1 MNTFSKLLIVVAA
14 AVTFGAINSAFALSH
29 LPSCVE
35 QSDGSYIAYDNSSDD
50 GYHSPHAADRHA
62 FERGHGELAFGGH
75 DRRR

>member
-50 GYHSPHAADRHA
+50 GYHSLRGSDRHG
-62 FERGHGELAFGGH
+62 FDRGHEQLAFGGH